1 LIVDF
6 PLSSSVILVI
16 AVALWIVW
24 VVPYMLRNRH
34 NQVQVAG
41 DMLADVIDEDA
52 HELQAGVVLSIT
64 PRQEKAMETMQS
76 TAPALP
82 EVPADAGERRDAA
95 SDAAVFKVRYGRCA
109 LALAGLLLLLTAAVS
124 GVLRILGLVSGWL
137 PLVSIV
143 GVVGTLVLLR
153 RLAIRDRRAKMNR
166 AFRSA
171 MDPTVEGPRV
181 SPQTSDRQ
189 ATKVFDAEAH
199 SREATRL
206 TAVEL
211 RQAALDV
218 AVAAGD
224 STVRFTS
231 ESKES
236 EWQPVDVPKPTY
248 VDAAKAPRPAPEPLD
263 LPEAPKPLGKPSLKP
278 ASASSVGAAVQAQSS
293 KPQSALSNLDDVL
306 QRRRA

>member
-1 LIVDF
+1 
-6 PLSSSVILVI
+6 
-16 AVALWIVW
+16 
-24 VVPYMLRNRH
+24 M
-34 NQVQVAG
+34 AG
-41 DMLADVIDEDA
+41 DIPADVIDEDA

-76 TAPALP
+76 TATALP
-82 EVPADAGERRDAA
+82 EVSAGAGERRDAA

-109 LALAGLLLLLTAAVS
+109 LALGGLLLLLTAAVS

-137 PLVSIV
+137 PLASIV
-143 GVVGTLVLLR
+143 GVVGTVFLLR

-166 AFRSA
+166 AFRNAMGPAVESPRESA
-171 MDPTVEGPRV
+171 PA
-181 SPQTSDRQ
+181 SDRP
-189 ATKVFDAEAH
+189 ATKIFDAEAH
-199 SREATRL
+199 AREATRL

-211 RQAALDV
+211 RQAALNV

-224 STVRFTS
+224 NTVRFTA

-236 EWQPVDVPKPTY
+236 EWRPVDVPKPTY

-263 LPEAPKPLGKPSLKP
+263 LPEAPKPLGKPTLKP
-278 ASASSVGAAVQAQSS
+278 ASAPSAGPSVQVQHG

>member
-1 LIVDF
+1 MDF

-24 VVPYMLRNRH
+24 VAPYMLRNRH
-34 NQVQVAG
+34 NHVLVAG

-52 HELQAGVVLSIT
+52 HELQAGVVLPIT

-82 EVPADAGERRDAA
+82 EVSADAGERRDAA

-143 GVVGTLVLLR
+143 GVVGTVVLLR
-153 RLAIRDRRAKMNR
+153 RLAIRDRRAKLNR

-171 MDPTVEGPRV
+171 MGPAVESPRV
-181 SPQTSDRQ
+181 SPPAPDRP
-189 ATKVFDAEAH
+189 ATKIFDAEANAP
-199 SREATRL
+199 EPARL

-218 AVAAGD
+218 AEAAGD
-224 STVRFTS
+224 KTVRLTS
-231 ESKES
+231 EAKES
-236 EWQPVDVPKPTY
+236 AWQPVDVPKPTY

-263 LPEAPKPLGKPSLKP
+263 LPEAPKPLGKPTLKP
-278 ASASSVGAAVQAQSS
+278 ASAPTVGAGVQAQSN

>member
-1 LIVDF
+1 MDF

-24 VVPYMLRNRH
+24 VAPYILRNRPQH
-34 NQVQVAG
+34 IQMAG
-41 DMLADVIDEDA
+41 DFPADVIDEDA

-76 TAPALP
+76 TATALP
-82 EVPADAGERRDAA
+82 EVSAGAGERRDAA
-95 SDAAVFKVRYGRCA
+95 SETAVFKVRYGRCA
-109 LALAGLLLLLTAAVS
+109 LALVAVLLLLTAAVS
-124 GVLRILGLVSGWL
+124 GVLRILGLVSAWL

-143 GVVGTLVLLR
+143 GVVATVFLLR
-153 RLAIRDRRAKMNR
+153 RLAIRDRRAKMNK
-166 AFRSA
+166 AFRNA
-171 MDPTVEGPRV
+171 MAPTAESPRV
-181 SPQTSDRQ
+181 SPAAADRP
-189 ATKVFDAEAH
+189 ATKIFDAEAH
-199 SREATRL
+199 AREATRL

-211 RQAALDV
+211 RQAALNV

-224 STVRFTS
+224 NTVRFTA
-231 ESKES
+231 ESKEA

-263 LPEAPKPLGKPSLKP
+263 LPEAPKPLGKPTLKP
-278 ASASSVGAAVQAQSS
+278 ASAPSATASVQAQHG
-293 KPQSALSNLDDVL
+293 KPQSGLSNLDDVL

>member
-1 LIVDF
+1 MDF

-24 VVPYMLRNRH
+24 VAPYILRNRH
-34 NQVQVAG
+34 NPVQVAG
-41 DMLADVIDEDA
+41 DVPADVIDEDA

-76 TAPALP
+76 TATALP
-82 EVPADAGERRDAA
+82 EVSAGAGERRDAA

-124 GVLRILGLVSGWL
+124 GVLRILGMVSGWV

-143 GVVGTLVLLR
+143 GVVGTVFLLR
-153 RLAIRDRRAKMNR
+153 RLAIRDRRAKMNK
-166 AFRSA
+166 AFRNA
-171 MDPTVEGPRV
+171 MDPTVESPRV
-181 SPQTSDRQ
+181 SPAAADRP
-189 ATKVFDAEAH
+189 AARIFDAEAH
-199 SREATRL
+199 APEATRL

-211 RQAALDV
+211 RQAALNV

-224 STVRFTS
+224 NTARFTAQ
-231 ESKES
+231 SKES

-263 LPEAPKPLGKPSLKP
+263 LPEAPKPVGKPTLKP
-278 ASASSVGAAVQAQSS
+278 ASDPSVAPSVQAQHG
-293 KPQSALSNLDDVL
+293 KAQSALSNLDDVL

>member
-24 VVPYMLRNRH
+24 VAPYMLRNRRQH
-34 NQVQVAG
+34 VQVAG
-41 DMLADVIDEDA
+41 DMPADDIDEDA

-76 TAPALP
+76 TATALP
-82 EVPADAGERRDAA
+82 KESAGAGERRDAT
-95 SDAAVFKVRYGRCA
+95 SDAVVFKVRYGRCA
-109 LALAGLLLLLTAAVS
+109 LALAGLFLLLTAAVS
-124 GVLRILGLVSGWL
+124 GVLRIIGLVSGWL

-143 GVVGTLVLLR
+143 GVVGTVFLLR

-166 AFRSA
+166 AFRNA
-171 MDPTVEGPRV
+171 MGPTVESPRV
-181 SPQTSDRQ
+181 SPPASERP
-189 ATKVFDAEAH
+189 ATKIFDAEAG
-199 SREATRL
+199 SRDATRL

-211 RQAALDV
+211 RQAALNV

-224 STVRFTS
+224 NTVRFTA
-231 ESKES
+231 ESKDS
-236 EWQPVDVPKPTY
+236 AWQPVDVPKPTY
-248 VDAAKAPRPAPEPLD
+248 VDAAKATRPAPEPLD
-263 LPEAPKPLGKPSLKP
+263 LPDAPKPLGKPTLKQ
-278 ASASSVGAAVQAQSS
+278 ASAPSAAASVQAQHT